1 MNILLVDDEPAVIS
15 TVSYIVKN
23 KCKID
28 GNVYTAY
35 NAIEAMQVIKELRI
49 DLVITDVRLGND
61 NGLELAKE
69 IIDFCPSCSIVVLS
83 AHDRKDYLKAALSM
97 NVLRYIQKPIRA
109 AEIIEVVEL
118 VSARLKLEEKKKVS
132 MQSSY
137 MDDKL
142 IDILVS
148 KKYQSDE
155 KRILVQDFGNKEFL
169 YCKNYVS
176 IIIKV
181 SEINKKVDILNLIHS
196 MSANMELICIGKKKN
211 ESVYIFLV
219 ATDID
224 DLLFTVEHLMKCI
237 FIDGLSEEA
246 HICIGNIVKDYKDI
260 HSSYTNACSALEH
273 AFYIGKGVHIYDEN
287 SEADG
292 KTKSDVSAAFNL
304 SAIPKDE
311 DGFISYLKNIYEN
324 LKLNASIPSGTVR
337 LLFLNIINYMIMTS
351 QKDNIGTL
359 LDMNEINHKEFL
371 SLDEA
376 YEFTKKTIIENG
388 LFTESDHLAYRVKD
402 YIKQNYND
410 QQLCVEVLAEYFYV
424 STTHLTRLFRK
435 TFDVSVGQYIIN
447 VRISAAKK
455 MLDLYDSDI
464 RTVADA
470 VGYSDPNYFSRIF
483 KQKTGMT
490 VSEYKKKEQ

>member
-1 MNILLVDDEPAVIS
+1 MNILLIDDEPAVIS

-28 GNVYTAY
+28 GNVYTAQ
-35 NAIEAMQVIKELRI
+35 NAIEAMKIIKELRI

-61 NGLELAKE
+61 NGLEVAKE
-69 IIDFCPSCSIVVLS
+69 IIDLCPACSIVVLS
-83 AHDRKDYLKAALSM
+83 AHDRKDYLKVALSL

-118 VSARLKLEEKKKVS
+118 VSERLKLEEKKQVS
-132 MQSSY
+132 MQSIY
-137 MDDKL
+137 MYDKL

-155 KRILVQDFGNKEFL
+155 KRILVQDLGNKEFL

-181 SEINKKVDILNLIHS
+181 SEENRKVDILKLIVN
-196 MSANMELICIGKKKN
+196 MSADMELLCIGKKKN
-211 ESVYIFLV
+211 ESIYILLAASDKEEILFLV
-219 ATDID
+219 
-224 DLLFTVEHLMKCI
+224 EQLMNFI
-237 FIDGLSEEA
+237 FMGVLNKEA
-246 HICIGNIVKDYKDI
+246 HICIGNSVEDYKDI
-260 HSSYTNACSALEH
+260 HSSYANACSVLEH
-273 AFYIGKGVHIYDEN
+273 AFYMGKGVHVYDEN
-287 SEADG
+287 MDSDG
-292 KTKSDVSAAFNL
+292 KPKSDVSSAFNL
-304 SAIPKDE
+304 SVIPKDE
-311 DGFISYLKNIYEN
+311 DGFINYLNSIFEN
-324 LKLNASIPSGTVR
+324 LKENAAIPSGTVR
-337 LLFLNIINYMIMTS
+337 LLFLNIINYMIMIS
-351 QKDNIGTL
+351 QKENLGAHV
-359 LDMNEINHKEFL
+359 DMNEINHKEFL
-371 SLDEA
+371 TIDEA
-376 YEFTKKTIIENG
+376 YEFTKKTVVENG
-388 LFTESDHLAYRVKD
+388 LFSESDNLAYRVKD

-424 STTHLTRLFRK
+424 STTHLTRVFRK

-455 MLDLYDSDI
+455 MLDLYDSDT
-464 RTVADA
+464 RTVAEA

-490 VSEYKKKEQ
+490 VSEYKKKE